1 MTHEKHL
8 PLRHLPRSPSAIQ
21 IAAMVSVQVEKGI
34 PEEEIRKSLDLDDKF
49 DIDIPLYI
57 EFCIE
62 NDIVVKDTES
72 GKYKI
77 TSYGREFIAAFL
89 PAGDE

>member
-1 MTHEKHL
+1 
-8 PLRHLPRSPSAIQ
+8 
-21 IAAMVSVQVEKGI
+21 MVSVQLEKGI

-49 DIDIPLYI
+49 DVDIPLYI

-62 NDIVVKDTES
+62 NDIIVKDTES

-77 TSYGREFIAAFL
+77 TNYGREFISVFL
-89 PAGDE
+89 PAGEERRADAHKTCLTVSDLTNIN